1 MSEEITYAN
10 KLRINAF
17 LDGLA
22 MMVFIPCGWCGA
34 GLIEGSMYCKCCGF
48 PASYRGPNIKDFKQ
62 TKKQSITVANN
73 RIVTLPSEASK

>member
-1 MSEEITYAN
+1 MSEEIAYAN
-10 KLRINAF
+10 RLRIDAF

-48 PASYRGPNIKDFKQ
+48 PASYRGAKY
-62 TKKQSITVANN
+62 
-73 RIVTLPSEASK
+73 